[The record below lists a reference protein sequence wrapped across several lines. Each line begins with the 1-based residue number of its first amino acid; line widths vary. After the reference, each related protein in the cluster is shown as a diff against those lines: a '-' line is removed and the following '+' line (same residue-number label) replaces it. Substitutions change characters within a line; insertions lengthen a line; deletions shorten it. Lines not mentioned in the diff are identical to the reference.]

1 MVLTTPRAARAASM
15 GGALETTPLM
25 AGPGPPLALLHPPL
39 AHLHRRLS
47 ALAPTALRR
56 NSMRGTEHLVPAMG
70 SMGSFLFLSNLITGA
85 HVPHVHCVSWG
96 RAATL

>member
-1 MVLTTPRAARAASM
+1 M

-85 HVPHVHCVSWG
+85 RRRMCIVFRWG
-96 RAATL
+96 RADALGL